1 MRACWEQCL
10 GEWGA
15 ETRAGGPQSK
25 VDLDL
30 LRWQLCQREARP
42 PKAVP
47 SPPTPDPKRATGLE
61 LESGSRRASH
71 IPSLSLFPFCEL
83 RPTGGS
89 EDDAS
94 LVKFPGYGHWGW
106 GVRNGGAEGL
116 AGGQAESRGR
126 GRAGAI
132 LGPSPS
138 PHPCTHAQTAN
149 DHPVCQA
156 KMFPVL
162 ATARLNLPGAR
173 RKLFPEA
180 SALRP
185 PWGQAPH
192 SQPGSRCTPQL
203 SHTSSLSSLGPQP
216 QSELPDLTGRGRSI
230 NSISQVRP
238 GTW

>member
-25 VDLDL
+25 GDLDL

-47 SPPTPDPKRATGLE
+47 SPTPTPDPKRATGLE

-94 LVKFPGYGHWGW
+94 LVKVPGYGHWG
-106 GVRNGGAEGL
+106 GGNGGAEGL
-116 AGGQAESRGR
+116 AGAQAESRGR
-126 GRAGAI
+126 GKAGAI

-138 PHPCTHAQTAN
+138 LHPCTHAQTAN

-185 PWGQAPH
+185 PWDQAPH
-192 SQPGSRCTPQL
+192 SPPGSRCTPQP

-216 QSELPDLTGRGRSI
+216 ESEHPDLTGRGRSI